1 MKTLAITET
10 RERKNFST
18 EYTITGENALVDE
31 RIEDLK
37 RDYHPCGYGTFVKR
51 SEVLD
56 AGHKRVVVWR
66 ANSCD

>member
-10 RERKNFST
+10 SERTNFKT
-18 EYTITGENALVDE
+18 EYTIAGENALVDE
-31 RIEDLK
+31 RVEEIMV
-37 RDYHPCGYGTFVKR
+37 DYHPCGYGTFVKSR
-51 SEVLD
+51 EVLD